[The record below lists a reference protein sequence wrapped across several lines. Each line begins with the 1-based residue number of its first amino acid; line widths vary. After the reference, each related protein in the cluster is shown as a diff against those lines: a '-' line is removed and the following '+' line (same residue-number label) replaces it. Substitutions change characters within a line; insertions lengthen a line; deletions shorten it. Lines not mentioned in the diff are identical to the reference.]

1 MTYNDDEI
9 VWGPSLHKHEEFVKD
24 PCCFAIYVLDNS
36 SSMRS
41 YGGHRYQDGKYMDDE
56 PCTKWEEACFRLEQI
71 VKFNLDRGM
80 NAAYYLLN
88 PKERLKWVPDQDYVF
103 IDGNAQRKDAYRRIK
118 KTILVKEKVFGR
130 SPLTDIVHNI
140 DRRIRSSNFGRDDLI
155 CLNIITDGI
164 PDNEEPFKEAVEYL
178 CQKPNK
184 IFMTINLCTDE
195 HRVVKYY
202 ERLDK
207 KLFTKIRS
215 MRFGENIEPTSAFSL
230 DVIDDFKNEYE
241 EISQMNSFFCYDE
254 QIHISR
260 MAGLADTIFD
270 IVDEVK
276 FDGTKMVYFLK
287 KINCDI
293 KFPQIHTSKQNTK
306 ELETFLQKLNMKAG
320 PKLSLDGKISYA
332 IDVEKVVNAVFKKKQ
347 SRCCLPS

>member
-1 MTYNDDEI
+1 
-9 VWGPSLHKHEEFVKD
+9 
-24 PCCFAIYVLDNS
+24 
-36 SSMRS
+36 
-41 YGGHRYQDGKYMDDE
+41 MDDE

-71 VKFNLDRGM
+71 AKFNLDRGM

-103 IDGNAQRKDAYRRIK
+103 IDGNAQRKEAYRRIK
-118 KTILVKEKVFGR
+118 KTLLVKDKVLGR
-130 SPLTDIVHNI
+130 SPLTEIVHNI
-140 DRRIRSSNFGRDDLI
+140 DRRIRCSNFGRDDLI

-164 PDNEEPFKEAVEYL
+164 PDNAEPFKEAVVYL

-195 HRVVKYY
+195 HRVVRYY
-202 ERLDK
+202 EHLDK
-207 KLFTKIRS
+207 KLFTRIRS
-215 MRFGENIEPTSAFSL
+215 MRFGENIEPTTAFSL

-241 EISQMNSFFCYDE
+241 EISQMNNFFCYDE

-270 IVDEVK
+270 IVDEIK

-287 KINCDI
+287 KINGDI
-293 KFPQIHTSKQNTK
+293 RFPQIHRSKQNTE

-320 PKLSLDGKISYA
+320 PKLSLDGNISYA
-332 IDVEKVVNAVFKKKQ
+332 IDVKKVVNAVFKKNQ
-347 SRCCLPS
+347 SRCCSPS